1 MKRKIAFA
9 LICLLPFNIVG
20 LTALAQEKPQ
30 PLSRQE
36 LVALLKQAG
45 TRSLTQ
51 SDIVAEVERRGI
63 AFAIDEKVL
72 NELRQE
78 GARSFLLD
86 VIKRSG
92 DKGGQPLL
100 TSVEASEASQPADA
114 VDEEAML
121 KARAEALAKMPLIEQ
136 ARQHALDYTKELPN
150 FIVTQKV
157 TRYLQTP
164 GSKGWQLED
173 TLEGE
178 LTYSTGKG
186 EQYKL
191 LRINGKPTQQS
202 YEALGGSTSTGEFG
216 STLASLFIAQSKAE
230 FTEAKK
236 EIVNGR
242 TTVIYDFVVKK
253 ANSNNMITDKKS
265 GQKTIAGY
273 RGSIWIDT
281 ETKQALRIET
291 SNEGMPANFPITL
304 SENAVDYDW
313 ITIDGER
320 YLLPVRA
327 ELILGVDRE
336 RIYTRNVIEF
346 RNYQKFG
353 AKIKIE

>member
-1 MKRKIAFA
+1 MKRMIVLT
-9 LICLLPFNIVG
+9 LISLLTFNLIG
-20 LTALAQEKPQ
+20 LVAQAQDERL
-30 PLSRQE
+30 PLSKADII
-36 LVALLKQAG
+36 ALLKQTG
-45 TRSLTQ
+45 GRTLTQ
-51 SDIVAEVERRGI
+51 TDIVTEVERRGLG
-63 AFAIDEKVL
+63 FVVDEKIL
-72 NELRQE
+72 SDLRQA
-78 GARSFLLD
+78 GARAFLLE

-92 DKGGQPLL
+92 EKGGKPLN
-100 TSVEASEASQPADA
+100 TTVEARSSADP
-114 VDEEAML
+114 VDEEAIE

-136 ARQHALDYTKELPN
+136 ARRHALDYANELPN

-164 GSKGWQLED
+164 DSKDWQLQD
-173 TLEGE
+173 TLDVE
-178 LTYSTGKG
+178 LTYSAEKG
-186 EQYKL
+186 EQFKL
-191 LRINGKPTQQS
+191 LRINGKSTLQS

-216 STLASLFIAQSKAE
+216 SSLASLFVPHSKAE

-236 EIVNGR
+236 EILNGR
-242 TTVIYDFVVKK
+242 ATVIYDFVVKK
-253 ANSNNMITDKKS
+253 ANSNSMLTDKKS

-281 ETKQALRIET
+281 ATKQVLRLEA
-291 SNEGMPANFPITL
+291 SNEGMPANFPISL
-304 SENAVDYDW
+304 SENAVEYEW

-327 ELILGVDRE
+327 ELILGLDRE
-336 RIYTRNVIEF
+336 KIYTRNVIEF

>member
-1 MKRKIAFA
+1 MMKRMIAFT
-9 LICLLPFNIVG
+9 LIGLLTFGMIG
-20 LTALAQEKPQ
+20 AAAQVQDKPQ
-30 PLSRQE
+30 PLSKQE
-36 LVALLKQAG
+36 IVALLKQSEA
-45 TRSLTQ
+45 RSLTQ
-51 SDIVAEVERRGI
+51 SGIVEEVERRGI

-72 NELRQE
+72 SELRQE
-78 GARSFLLD
+78 GARSFLLEA
-86 VIKRSG
+86 IRRSA
-92 DKGGQPLL
+92 DKGGQPLN
-100 TSVEASEASQPADA
+100 TAVEASQPADT
-114 VDEEAML
+114 VDEEAIQ
-121 KARAEALAKMPLIEQ
+121 KARAEALTKMPLIEQ
-136 ARQHALDYTKELPN
+136 ARHHALDYTKELPN

-157 TRYLQTP
+157 TRYIQTP
-164 GSKGWQLED
+164 ASKEWQLED

-178 LTYSTGKG
+178 LTYSAGKG

-216 STLASLFIAQSKAE
+216 STLASLFTPQSKAE

-242 TTVIYDFVVKK
+242 ATVIYDFVVKK
-253 ANSNNMITDKKS
+253 ANSNSMISDKKS

-313 ITIDGER
+313 VTIDGER

>member
-9 LICLLPFNIVG
+9 LICLLGFSLIG
-20 LTALAQEKPQ
+20 LAAGSQDQ
-30 PLSRQE
+30 ARPLSKQE
-36 LVALLKQAG
+36 LVVLLKQAG

-72 NELRQE
+72 SDLRQE

-92 DKGGQPLL
+92 DKGGQPLI
-100 TSVEASEASQPADA
+100 TAVEASQPADA
-114 VDEEAML
+114 GDEEAIR
-121 KARAEALAKMPLIEQ
+121 KARAEALAKLPLIEQ
-136 ARQHALDYTKELPN
+136 ARQHALDYTNELPN

-157 TRYLQTP
+157 TRYIQTP
-164 GSKGWQLED
+164 SSKDWKLED

-178 LTYSTGKG
+178 LTYSAGKG

-202 YEALGGSTSTGEFG
+202 YDALGGSTSTGEFG
-216 STLASLFIAQSKAE
+216 SALAALFVPQSKAE

-236 EIVNGR
+236 EILNGR
-242 TTVIYDFVVKK
+242 ATVIYDFVVKK
-253 ANSNNMITDKKS
+253 ANSNSMISDKKS